1 MNSANRGITKYLTS
15 APNAENTLP
24 CGPPTKVISKM
35 AYPTP
40 LNIAYP
46 WTQSPLIVGAPMRL
60 IALAPL
66 AFAVSK
72 AGGLGF
78 LAAGT
83 DVTDLKGQLQEVSDL
98 LAQTPFP
105 GSSLDPLPIGVGFIN
120 WGVTLE
126 TALEALREHIP
137 AAVWFFA
144 PKENKDLVEWSR
156 RVRETSKGKTK
167 IWIQIGTV
175 KDAIEVAR
183 SCHPDVLVVQGA
195 DAGGHGL
202 AQGAGIVTLLP
213 EVADSLRS
221 IGMANLPLI
230 AAGGIVEGRGS
241 AACLALG
248 GCGVVL
254 GTRLLASREAS
265 IAKGYQDDVLRMD
278 DGGISTVRTRVYDTL
293 RGTEWPNRY
302 NGRGII
308 NQSYLDAQNGM
319 VTDEN
324 KRLYEQAL
332 QKGDLGWG
340 QNGRVTAY
348 AGCGVGLVKE
358 VKYAKEI
365 IDEVKQDISE
375 VLARLSRISSHL

>member
-1 MNSANRGITKYLTS
+1 MLRILYHVAH
-15 APNAENTLP
+15 LP
-24 CGPPTKVISKM
+24 KEISKM
-35 AYPTP
+35 AYSTP
-40 LNIAYP
+40 INVAYP
-46 WTQSPLIVGAPMRL
+46 WTQSPLIISAPTRL

-83 DVTDLKGQLQEVSDL
+83 DVTDLKEQLQAVSDL
-98 LAQTPFP
+98 VAQSPFP

-120 WGVTLE
+120 WGVALE

-144 PKENKDLVEWSR
+144 PKENKDLVEWTR
-156 RVRETSKGKTK
+156 RVREMSKGKTK

-202 AQGAGIVTLLP
+202 VQGAGIVTLLP
-213 EVADSLRS
+213 EVADSLRG
-221 IGMANLPLI
+221 IGMADIPLI

-248 GCGVVL
+248 GCGVVM
-254 GTRLLASREAS
+254 GTRFLASREAS
-265 IAKGYQDDVLRMD
+265 IAKEYQDDILRMD
-278 DGGISTVRTRVYDTL
+278 DGGTSTVRTRVYDTL
-293 RGTEWPNRY
+293 RGTEWPSRY
-302 NGRGII
+302 DGRGII
-308 NQSYLDAQNGM
+308 NQSYLDAQDGM
-319 VTDEN
+319 ITDEN
-324 KRLYEQAL
+324 QSLYQKAL
-332 QKGDLGWG
+332 QRGDLGWG

-358 VKYAKEI
+358 VRYAKEI
-365 IDEVKQDISE
+365 IDEVKRDISE
-375 VLARLSRISSHL
+375 VLTKHFRTSSKL

>member
-1 MNSANRGITKYLTS
+1 MLRILYHVAH
-15 APNAENTLP
+15 LP
-24 CGPPTKVISKM
+24 KEISKM
-35 AYPTP
+35 AYSTP
-40 LNIAYP
+40 INVAYP
-46 WTQSPLIVGAPMRL
+46 WTQSPLIISAPTRL

-83 DVTDLKGQLQEVSDL
+83 DVTDLKEQLQAVSDL
-98 LAQTPFP
+98 VAQSPFP

-120 WGVTLE
+120 WGVALE

-144 PKENKDLVEWSR
+144 PKENKDLVEWTR
-156 RVRETSKGKTK
+156 RVREMSKGKTK

-202 AQGAGIVTLLP
+202 VQGAGIVTLLP
-213 EVADSLRS
+213 EVADSLRG
-221 IGMANLPLI
+221 IGMADIPLI

-248 GCGVVL
+248 GCGVVM
-254 GTRLLASREAS
+254 GTRFLASREAS
-265 IAKGYQDDVLRMD
+265 IAKEYQDDILRMD
-278 DGGISTVRTRVYDTL
+278 DGGTSTVRTRVYDTL
-293 RGTEWPNRY
+293 RGTEWPSRY
-302 NGRGII
+302 DGRGII
-308 NQSYLDAQNGM
+308 NQSYLDAQDGM

-324 KRLYEQAL
+324 QSLYQKAL
-332 QKGDLGWG
+332 QRGDLGWG

-358 VKYAKEI
+358 VRYAKEI
-365 IDEVKQDISE
+365 IDEVKRDISE
-375 VLARLSRISSHL
+375 VLTKLFRTSSKL

>member
-1 MNSANRGITKYLTS
+1 M
-15 APNAENTLP
+15 
-24 CGPPTKVISKM
+24 
-35 AYPTP
+35 
-40 LNIAYP
+40 AYP
-46 WTQSPLIVGAPMRL
+46 WTQSPLIISAPMRL

-83 DVTDLKGQLQEVSDL
+83 DVTDLKRQLQAVSDL
-98 LAQTPFP
+98 VAQSPFP
-105 GSSLDPLPIGVGFIN
+105 GSSLDLLPIGVGFIN
-120 WGVTLE
+120 WGVALE

-144 PKENKDLVEWSR
+144 PRENKDLVEWTR
-156 RVRETSKGKTK
+156 RVREMSMGKTK

-175 KDAIEVAR
+175 KEAIEVAR

-195 DAGGHGL
+195 DSGGHGL
-202 AQGAGIVTLLP
+202 VQGAGIVTLLP
-213 EVADSLRS
+213 EVADSLRD
-221 IGMANLPLI
+221 IGMANIPLI

-248 GCGVVL
+248 ACGVVM
-254 GTRLLASREAS
+254 GTRFLASREAS

-278 DGGISTVRTRVYDTL
+278 DGGTSTVRTRVYDTL
-293 RGTEWPNRY
+293 RGTEWPGQY

-324 KRLYEQAL
+324 KRLYQEAL

-340 QNGRVTAY
+340 HNGRVTAY

-375 VLARLSRISSHL
+375 VLVKLSRTSSNL